1 MYYTPLLYY
10 QSSTQL
16 IPHKSILLSCEGDFA
31 RVQAILRRSQTP
43 LIQQT
48 WCGEYIQS
56 SYLSQILRIIFV
68 EKKLSCGEIS
78 AFYTEFEQFMEFYRS
93 LCRFCSK
100 SMWRKICAEKI
111 FVEIKWQIWGLR
123 WCLIFKKYET
133 PDLCKMGGMISQRE
147 RKQF

>member
-1 MYYTPLLYY
+1 MILLKFSSHISDDIKTLKFKKVKHLHLRILYYTPLVYY

-31 RVQAILRRSQTP
+31 RAQAILRRSQTP

-78 AFYTEFEQFMEFYRS
+78 ACYTEVSAVMILREPKP
-93 LCRFCSK
+93 FCDDHRRLSY
-100 SMWRKICAEKI
+100 SRRGVVNT
-111 FVEIKWQIWGLR
+111 FG
-123 WCLIFKKYET
+123 
-133 PDLCKMGGMISQRE
+133 
-147 RKQF
+147 